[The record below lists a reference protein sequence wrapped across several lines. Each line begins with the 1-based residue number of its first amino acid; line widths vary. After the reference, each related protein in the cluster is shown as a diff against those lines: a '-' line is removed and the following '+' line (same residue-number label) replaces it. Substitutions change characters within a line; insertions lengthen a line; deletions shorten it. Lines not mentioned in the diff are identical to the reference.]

1 MADVDF
7 DKQEQAL
14 LARAAAFRAATAT
27 RGNKSRVVN
36 EAVVIFSDGVRMAG
50 TVWRPDTQGPGD
62 KLPAILLCHGWGGK
76 RAHLDFSY
84 APKFAA
90 AGFVVLTFDYRGW
103 GDSAGY
109 VPLARGGGGEV
120 ARRREEGYRAGHV
133 AGRGAGYRLDASSMR
148 SSPPLSLAEL
158 SRSALTN
165 LRAPRFTACWFL
177 PRPRA

>member
-1 MADVDF
+1 MAEVDF
-7 DKQEQAL
+7 EKQEQAL
-14 LARAAAFRAATAT
+14 LARAAAFRAATAL

-36 EAVVIFSDGVRMAG
+36 EAAAIFSDGVRMAG
-50 TVWRPDTQGPGD
+50 TVWRPDTQDAGD

-109 VPLARGGGGEV
+109 VLRPRGGELRMAGTAGSRP
-120 ARRREEGYRAGHV
+120 ARCAPPDRA
-133 AGRGAGYRLDASSMR
+133 
-148 SSPPLSLAEL
+148 LA
-158 SRSALTN
+158 A
-165 LRAPRFTACWFL
+165 APCCNTAD
-177 PRPRA
+177 